1 MRKGM
6 ENYLFPQE
14 FFIDGWLSSSPTF
27 WAVNSIFAFVCGL
40 GLFVFL
46 LSYFHPDPSSPP
58 GKRHRKSR
66 KYQTEPRRR
75 SNRSQK
81 SQTLKVFRDCL
92 QDLEEVQDLF
102 SFLQSHLERLSDQGG
117 FHQSLWQAAPG
128 QVRGGAPDGACQPCR
143 EPVEDAVPA
152 MASSPAH
159 ALLTGPP
166 QPLAST
172 LPVRPQEEQT
182 NLKKILPDT
191 VRKNFLPG
199 NSYWASLIP
208 AISGLGHAS
217 YPILS
222 FSWWWESTKSL
233 FLPGTLQHKCQQEHV
248 SCHPPNASF
257 WGGLTNRQIETHNP
271 SFVNTD
277 VQKLLE
283 LLISKRVELKSWKEK
298 EKVGSVFKQWCS
310 DNHVSFWG
318 TLWKLLGAEQNTTTL
333 PSFWNM
339 KNKAEPLAQPQPF
352 SSSKVSEDHL
362 QWKCSQ
368 LFWGLPSLHSESLVA
383 TALFSTHSSP
393 LQSPSVLFNG
403 TSNCLPVL
411 NQDQISSQFSHA
423 PPLLHRGIQS
433 QPSTLTLPQPQV
445 PLAPSVPIRPP
456 PLPSQRRASG
466 VSCATSQNKTRSFI
480 PTKMQHLEW
489 PLLPKQQGRGKT
501 LPTMEKR
508 SPKFFS
514 QVPPKLLEDHQDS
527 QAHRSGSTFQGDF
540 VIFNIQK
547 PQLQRK
553 LSRNKQQ
560 SNLPHKVQLSLEL
573 RWPQDESPGV
583 SQAQREQGL
592 SRPFVF
598 KGKSSQATW
607 RTRSRYHRKYQARFQ
622 LEKNFSKGLWQCLKR
637 TPVGLSR
644 ISARFPVKVLG
655 TNSEKEFGR
664 PLIGAL
670 EGDPG
675 KYLARG
681 PDKKHL
687 EKTLKVHLHRKLG
700 QISEGLIPVT
710 VGRSWFVSSHA
721 FPKSQPH
728 IAIRNL
734 AILKDRKPCVNTSH
748 ELSFLC
754 PNTQQKLE
762 THIVS
767 FRVRRKWD
775 LPLQTVEPID
785 LKLREAQHVPFPQSP
800 FPCSSTFVPGAPS
813 KAKFY
818 KFLGKP
824 PQPHPGEKGITE
836 KSDPTSGSPL
846 SVSSPICEQIQQ
858 ALGGTSPGDG
868 HQSSE
873 TSLSRQEGRSPSQ
886 ASILSLPNRTLYSK
900 TVMGAK
906 KDNLEPSPSLAMAR
920 NELKERGGQASPD
933 MVATL
938 KMKLRSQTPMS
949 EGATEVMEA
958 KKAPAWKVVLRP
970 SGLANKPAIY
980 VDLRRSGYPGA
991 RKSPSPST
999 VLVIQDPEEV
1009 SLKTKVSKVELQ
1021 EKIESENQPEGH
1033 TTGVL
1038 PQDSPSD
1045 ILLPDFATCVLVED
1059 SGTNVLLPD
1068 SHTNAVLAVDSLTE
1082 SPSCS
1087 QTECASGETPA
1098 SPVSH
1103 NLSSSGSNSEGQQ
1116 EPCGPKVEEPSDSQS
1131 NSEITDEGKDQKRPK
1146 PEENED
1152 RCTEPLEIRVSQ
1164 ASKIGHPPQV
1174 RGSGESLGSKY
1185 LQLMPPEKGHVFPES
1200 HFRQRMKNFLQCLNP
1215 NKKNKGLEGPLQK
1228 GKPASAPAQSWVPVR
1243 SRSVMDNRAAK
1254 TQTIVTAVGQIL
1266 VEKLGLHQ
1274 GIRASEIDQHKEL
1287 QAPVHR
1293 HYCPHRAFAS
1303 TDQKRVMGGIASNQQ
1318 GTPNG
1323 HSCPSKSQ
1331 LTRDRNGEWES
1342 LPRDLGP
1349 PGRPSQHQPMVGGV
1363 SGQVH
1368 HYPTCSLRKYVST
1381 YQAEN
1386 ASHIFR
1392 GQKDFLQEK
1401 IEYMQR
1407 KPIFS
1412 HISTSSVC

>member
-1 MRKGM
+1 MREVM

-14 FFIDGWLSSSPTF
+14 FFINGWLSSSPII
-27 WAVNSIFAFVCGL
+27 WAVNVIFALVCGI
-40 GLFVFL
+40 GLFVYL
-46 LSYFHPDPSSPP
+46 VSYFQPDPSSPP
-58 GKRHRKSR
+58 GKKHRKSR
-66 KYQTEPRRR
+66 KYQAEPRRR
-75 SNRSQK
+75 SNRSQR
-81 SQTLKVFRDCL
+81 SQTLKACRNCL
-92 QDLEEVQDLF
+92 HELEEFHSLVSL
-102 SFLQSHLERLSDQGG
+102 LQSHLTRVSDQGG
-117 FHQSLWQAAPG
+117 FHQSLHQAAPG
-128 QVRGGAPDGACQPCR
+128 QVCQGAPAGAHQPCR
-143 EPVEDAVPA
+143 EPVEVAPPAVAP
-152 MASSPAH
+152 SPAR
-159 ALLTGPP
+159 APLTGPP
-166 QPLAST
+166 RPLAST

-182 NLKKILPDT
+182 NFKKILPDT
-191 VRKNFLPG
+191 VRKNFLP
-199 NSYWASLIP
+199 
-208 AISGLGHAS
+208 
-217 YPILS
+217 
-222 FSWWWESTKSL
+222 
-233 FLPGTLQHKCQQEHV
+233 
-248 SCHPPNASF
+248 
-257 WGGLTNRQIETHNP
+257 
-271 SFVNTD
+271 D

-298 EKVGSVFKQWCS
+298 EKVGSVFKKGCP
-310 DNHVSFWG
+310 DDHVSFWG
-318 TLWKLLGAEQNTTTL
+318 TLWKLLGTEQTTTTP

-352 SSSKVSEDHL
+352 SSPKVLEDHL
-362 QWKCSQ
+362 QWKRSQ
-368 LFWGLPSLHSESLVA
+368 LFWGLPSLHSESLMT

-411 NQDQISSQFSHA
+411 NQDQVSSQFSHA
-423 PPLLHRGIQS
+423 PPLFHRGFQT

-456 PLPSQRRASG
+456 SLSSQRRTSR
-466 VSCATSQNKTRSFI
+466 VSLATSQKKTQSFT

-508 SPKFFS
+508 SPKLFS
-514 QVPPKLLEDHQDS
+514 QVPPKLLEDHQAS
-527 QAHRSGSTFQGDF
+527 RAHRSGSTYQGDF

-553 LSRNKQQ
+553 LSRDKQQ
-560 SNLPHKVQLSLEL
+560 SSLPHKVQLSLEL
-573 RWPQDESPGV
+573 RWPQDESPGM
-583 SQAQREQGL
+583 SQAQGEQGL

-607 RTRSRYHRKYQARFQ
+607 RTRSRYHRKYKARFK
-622 LEKNFSKGLWQCLKR
+622 LEKNFGKGLWQCLKR
-637 TPVGLSR
+637 TPTGLSR

-664 PLIGAL
+664 PLIGAF

-681 PDKKHL
+681 PDKKHI

-700 QISEGLIPVT
+700 QISKGLIPVT
-710 VGRSWFVSSHA
+710 VRRSWFVASHA

-728 IAIRNL
+728 MAIRNL
-734 AILKDRKPCVNTSH
+734 ALLKDQELCVNTSH

-762 THIVS
+762 THIIS

-785 LKLREAQHVPFPQSP
+785 LKLLEAQHLPFPQSP
-800 FPCSSTFVPGAPS
+800 FPCSATFVPGALS

-824 PQPHPGEKGITE
+824 PQPHPEEKGITE

-846 SVSSPICEQIQQ
+846 PVPSPIREQIQQ
-858 ALGGTSPGDG
+858 ALGRTLPGDG
-868 HQSSE
+868 HQSSK
-873 TSLSRQEGRSPSQ
+873 TSLSRQEGSSPSW
-886 ASILSLPNRTLYSK
+886 ASILSLPNRTLHSK
-900 TVMGAK
+900 TGMGAK

-920 NELKERGGQASPD
+920 NELKESGGQASPD

-938 KMKLRSQTPMS
+938 KMKLRSQTPRS
-949 EGATEVMEA
+949 EGATEAMEA

-980 VDLRRSGYPGA
+980 VDLISGYPGA

-999 VLVIQDPEEV
+999 VLVAQDPEEV
-1009 SLKTKVSKVELQ
+1009 SLETKVSKVELQ
-1021 EKIESENQPEGH
+1021 EKIESENQPEGS
-1033 TTGVL
+1033 TTSEL

-1045 ILLPDFATCVLVED
+1045 LLLPDVATCVLVEG
-1059 SGTNVLLPD
+1059 SGTNVLPPD
-1068 SHTNAVLAVDSLTE
+1068 SHTNAVLAADSLTTQE

-1087 QTECASGETPA
+1087 QMERASGETPS

-1103 NLSSSGSNSEGQQ
+1103 NLSSSGSSSEGQQ
-1116 EPCGPKVEEPSDSQS
+1116 EPCGPKIEEPSDSQS
-1131 NSEITDEGKDQKRPK
+1131 NNETTDEGKDQKRPK

-1152 RCTEPLEIRVSQ
+1152 RCAEQLAIRASQ

-1185 LQLMPPEKGHVFPES
+1185 LRLMPPEKGHVFPES

-1215 NKKNKGLEGPLQK
+1215 NKKSKKLEDPLQK
-1228 GKPASAPAQSWVPVR
+1228 GKPASASALSWVPVR
-1243 SRSVMDNRAAK
+1243 SRSVMDNRAAE
-1254 TQTIVTAVGQIL
+1254 TQMVVTAVGQIL
-1266 VEKLGLHQ
+1266 MEKLRLHQ
-1274 GIRASEIDQHKEL
+1274 GIRASEMYQHKEL

-1293 HYCPHRAFAS
+1293 HSCPHRAFAS
-1303 TDQKRVMGGIASNQQ
+1303 TYQKRVMGGIASNQQ
-1318 GTPNG
+1318 GTPKG

-1331 LTRDRNGEWES
+1331 LTRDRNGEWKS
-1342 LPRDLGP
+1342 LPRNLGP
-1349 PGRPSQHQPMVGGV
+1349 PGRPSQHQPMVAGV
-1363 SGQVH
+1363 SGRVH
-1368 HYPTCSLRKYVST
+1368 HYPTCSFRKYAST

-1386 ASHIFR
+1386 ASHIFS
-1392 GQKDFLQEK
+1392 GQKDFPQEK

-1407 KPIFS
+1407 KSIFS

>member
-1 MRKGM
+1 MRKEM

-14 FFIDGWLSSSPTF
+14 FFIDGWLSSSPTI
-27 WAVNSIFAFVCGL
+27 WAVNSILAFVCGL

-46 LSYFHPDPSSPP
+46 LSYFHPDPSSLP
-58 GKRHRKSR
+58 GKKHRKSR
-66 KYQTEPRRR
+66 KYQAEPWRR

-102 SFLQSHLERLSDQGG
+102 SLLQSHLARLSDQGG
-117 FHQSLWQAAPG
+117 FHQSLQQASPG
-128 QVRGGAPDGACQPCR
+128 QMHRGVPAGARQPCR
-143 EPVEDAVPA
+143 EPVEDAAPA

-159 ALLTGPP
+159 APLTGPP
-166 QPLAST
+166 WPLVST
-172 LPVRPQEEQT
+172 LPARPQEEQT

-191 VRKNFLPG
+191 VRKNFLP
-199 NSYWASLIP
+199 
-208 AISGLGHAS
+208 
-217 YPILS
+217 
-222 FSWWWESTKSL
+222 
-233 FLPGTLQHKCQQEHV
+233 
-248 SCHPPNASF
+248 
-257 WGGLTNRQIETHNP
+257 
-271 SFVNTD
+271 D
-277 VQKLLE
+277 VKKLLE
-283 LLISKRVELKSWKEK
+283 LLISKRVEPKSWKEK
-298 EKVGSVFKQWCS
+298 EKVGSVFKQWCP
-310 DNHVSFWG
+310 DDHVSFWG
-318 TLWKLLGAEQNTTTL
+318 TLWKLLGAEQNITTL

-339 KNKAEPLAQPQPF
+339 KNKADPRAQPQPF
-352 SSSKVSEDHL
+352 SSPKVLEDHL
-362 QWKCSQ
+362 QWKRSQ

-383 TALFSTHSSP
+383 TTLFSTHSSP
-393 LQSPSVLFNG
+393 LESPSVLFNG

-423 PPLLHRGIQS
+423 PPLLHRGIQPK
-433 QPSTLTLPQPQV
+433 PSTLTLPQPQV

-456 PLPSQRRASG
+456 SLPSQRKTSG

-489 PLLPKQQGRGKT
+489 PLLPKQQRRGKT

-508 SPKFFS
+508 SPK
-514 QVPPKLLEDHQDS
+514 L
-527 QAHRSGSTFQGDF
+527 
-540 VIFNIQK
+540 
-547 PQLQRK
+547 
-553 LSRNKQQ
+553 
-560 SNLPHKVQLSLEL
+560 
-573 RWPQDESPGV
+573 
-583 SQAQREQGL
+583 
-592 SRPFVF
+592 PFVF

-607 RTRSRYHRKYQARFQ
+607 RTRSRYHRKYQVRFQ
-622 LEKNFSKGLWQCLKR
+622 LEKNFGKGLWQCLKR
-637 TPVGLSR
+637 MPTDLSR
-644 ISARFPVKVLG
+644 ISGRFPVKVLG

-664 PLIGAL
+664 PLKGAL

-681 PDKKHL
+681 PDKKQL
-687 EKTLKVHLHRKLG
+687 EKTLKVHLHKKLG
-700 QISEGLIPVT
+700 QISKGLIPVT
-710 VGRSWFVSSHA
+710 VRRSWFVANHT

-728 IAIRNL
+728 MAIRNL
-734 AILKDRKPCVNTSH
+734 APLKDRKPCINTSH

-767 FRVRRKWD
+767 FRVRHKWD

-785 LKLREAQHVPFPQSP
+785 LKLREAQHLPFPQYS
-800 FPCSSTFVPGAPS
+800 FLCSSTFVPGAPS

-846 SVSSPICEQIQQ
+846 PVSSPICEQIQQ
-858 ALGGTSPGDG
+858 ALGGNSPGDG
-868 HQSSE
+868 HPSSE

-886 ASILSLPNRTLYSK
+886 ASILSLPNRTLQSK

-906 KDNLEPSPSLAMAR
+906 EDNLEPSPSLAMAR
-920 NELKERGGQASPD
+920 NELKEENGGQALPD

-938 KMKLRSQTPMS
+938 KMKLRSQTPRS

-999 VLVIQDPEEV
+999 V
-1009 SLKTKVSKVELQ
+1009 
-1021 EKIESENQPEGH
+1021 
-1033 TTGVL
+1033 
-1038 PQDSPSD
+1038 
-1045 ILLPDFATCVLVED
+1045 
-1059 SGTNVLLPD
+1059 
-1068 SHTNAVLAVDSLTE
+1068 
-1082 SPSCS
+1082 
-1087 QTECASGETPA
+1087 
-1098 SPVSH
+1098 
-1103 NLSSSGSNSEGQQ
+1103 
-1116 EPCGPKVEEPSDSQS
+1116 
-1131 NSEITDEGKDQKRPK
+1131 
-1146 PEENED
+1146 
-1152 RCTEPLEIRVSQ
+1152 
-1164 ASKIGHPPQV
+1164 
-1174 RGSGESLGSKY
+1174 
-1185 LQLMPPEKGHVFPES
+1185 
-1200 HFRQRMKNFLQCLNP
+1200 
-1215 NKKNKGLEGPLQK
+1215 KGLEGPLQK
-1228 GKPASAPAQSWVPVR
+1228 GKPASAPAQSWVPVS
-1243 SRSVMDNRAAK
+1243 SRSVMDNRAAE

-1274 GIRASEIDQHKEL
+1274 GIQASEIYQHKEL

-1293 HYCPHRAFAS
+1293 HSCPHRAFAS

-1318 GTPNG
+1318 GTPKG
-1323 HSCPSKSQ
+1323 LSCPSKSQ
-1331 LTRDRNGEWES
+1331 LTRDRSGEWES
-1342 LPRDLGP
+1342 LHRDLGP
-1349 PGRPSQHQPMVGGV
+1349 PGRPGQHQLMVAGV
-1363 SGQVH
+1363 SGRVH

-1386 ASHIFR
+1386 ASHIFP

>member
-1 MRKGM
+1 MRKEMG
-6 ENYLFPQE
+6 NYLFPQE
-14 FFIDGWLSSSPTF
+14 FFIDGWLSSSPTI
-27 WAVNSIFAFVCGL
+27 WAVNSILAFLCGL
-40 GLFVFL
+40 GLFIFL
-46 LSYFHPDPSSPP
+46 LSYFQPDPSSPP

-66 KYQTEPRRR
+66 KYHGEAEPWRR

-81 SQTLKVFRDCL
+81 SQILKAYRNCL
-92 QDLEEVQDLF
+92 HELEEVHSLV
-102 SFLQSHLERLSDQGG
+102 SLLQSHLERPSDQGG
-117 FHQSLWQAAPG
+117 FHQSLRQAAPG
-128 QVRGGAPDGACQPCR
+128 QMRRGEPAGAHQPCR
-143 EPVEDAVPA
+143 EPVEDAAPA
-152 MASSPAH
+152 VASSPAR
-159 ALLTGPP
+159 APLIGPP
-166 QPLAST
+166 RTLAST

-191 VRKNFLPG
+191 VRKNFLP
-199 NSYWASLIP
+199 
-208 AISGLGHAS
+208 
-217 YPILS
+217 
-222 FSWWWESTKSL
+222 
-233 FLPGTLQHKCQQEHV
+233 
-248 SCHPPNASF
+248 
-257 WGGLTNRQIETHNP
+257 
-271 SFVNTD
+271 D

-298 EKVGSVFKQWCS
+298 EKVESVFKQWCP
-310 DNHVSFWG
+310 DDHVSFWG
-318 TLWKLLGAEQNTTTL
+318 TLWKLLGAEQNTTTS
-333 PSFWNM
+333 PSLWNM
-339 KNKAEPLAQPQPF
+339 KNKAEPLAQHQPF
-352 SSSKVSEDHL
+352 SSPKVLEDHL
-362 QWKCSQ
+362 QWKHNQ

-383 TALFSTHSSP
+383 TALFSTHFSP

-423 PPLLHRGIQS
+423 PPLLYRGIQP
-433 QPSTLTLPQPQV
+433 QPSRLTLPQPQV
-445 PLAPSVPIRPP
+445 PLAPSIPIRPP
-456 PLPSQRRASG
+456 SLPSQRRTSG
-466 VSCATSQNKTRSFI
+466 VSCATSQNKTGSFI
-480 PTKMQHLEW
+480 PIKMQHLKW

-514 QVPPKLLEDHQDS
+514 QVSPKLLEDHQAS
-527 QAHRSGSTFQGDF
+527 QSHRSGSTFQGDF

-547 PQLQRK
+547 PQFQRK
-553 LSRNKQQ
+553 LSRDKQQ
-560 SNLPHKVQLSLEL
+560 SSLPHKVQLSLEL
-573 RWPQDESPGV
+573 RWPQDEPLGV
-583 SQAQREQGL
+583 IQAQREQGL

-598 KGKSSQATW
+598 KGESSKATW

-622 LEKNFSKGLWQCLKR
+622 LEENFCKGLWQCLKR
-637 TPVGLSR
+637 TPTGLSR

-655 TNSEKEFGR
+655 INSEKEFGR

-700 QISEGLIPVT
+700 QISKGLIPVT
-710 VGRSWFVSSHA
+710 VRRSWFVASHA

-728 IAIRNL
+728 MAIRNL
-734 AILKDRKPCVNTSH
+734 APLKDRKPCVNTSH

-767 FRVRRKWD
+767 FRVRHKWD

-785 LKLREAQHVPFPQSP
+785 LQLREAQHLPFPQSP
-800 FPCSSTFVPGAPS
+800 FPCSATFVPGAPS

-818 KFLGKP
+818 KFLGKQ

-846 SVSSPICEQIQQ
+846 PVSSPICEQIQQ

-873 TSLSRQEGRSPSQ
+873 MSLSRQEGRSPSQ
-886 ASILSLPNRTLYSK
+886 ASILSLPNRTLHSK

-906 KDNLEPSPSLAMAR
+906 KDNLEPSPSLAMTS
-920 NELKERGGQASPD
+920 NELKEESGGQASPD

-938 KMKLRSQTPMS
+938 KMKLRSQTPRS

-958 KKAPAWKVVLRP
+958 KKAPAWEVVLSP

-999 VLVIQDPEEV
+999 VLVAQDPEEV

-1068 SHTNAVLAVDSLTE
+1068 SHTNAVLAADSLITQE

-1087 QTECASGETPA
+1087 QMECASGETSA

-1103 NLSSSGSNSEGQQ
+1103 NLSSSGSSSEGQQ
-1116 EPCGPKVEEPSDSQS
+1116 EPCGPKVEERNDSQS
-1131 NSEITDEGKDQKRPK
+1131 NSETTGEGKDQKRPK
-1146 PEENED
+1146 PEDNED
-1152 RCTEPLEIRVSQ
+1152 RCAEPLEIRASQ
-1164 ASKIGHPPQV
+1164 ASEIGHPPQV

-1200 HFRQRMKNFLQCLNP
+1200 HFRQRMKNFLQCLNY
-1215 NKKNKGLEGPLQK
+1215 NKKSKAIKKKEGPLQK
-1228 GKPASAPAQSWVPVR
+1228 GKPASSPAQSWVPVR
-1243 SRSVMDNRAAK
+1243 SRLVMDNRAAK
-1254 TQTIVTAVGQIL
+1254 TQTIMTAVGQIL

-1274 GIRASEIDQHKEL
+1274 GIQASEIHQHKEL
-1287 QAPVHR
+1287 QAPIHR
-1293 HYCPHRAFAS
+1293 HSCPHRAFTS
-1303 TDQKRVMGGIASNQQ
+1303 TDQKRVMGGISSNQQ
-1318 GTPNG
+1318 GTPKG

-1331 LTRDRNGEWES
+1331 LTRDRNGKWES
-1342 LPRDLGP
+1342 LHRDLGP
-1349 PGRPSQHQPMVGGV
+1349 PGRPGQHQPMVAGV
-1363 SGQVH
+1363 SGRVH
-1368 HYPTCSLRKYVST
+1368 RYPTCSLQKYVST
-1381 YQAEN
+1381 HQAEN
-1386 ASHIFR
+1386 ASHIFF

>member
-1 MRKGM
+1 MREEM
-6 ENYLFPQE
+6 ENYLFPQQ
-14 FFIDGWLSSSPTF
+14 FFFNGWLSSSPII
-27 WAVNSIFAFVCGL
+27 WAVNVIFALVCGI
-40 GLFVFL
+40 GLFVYL
-46 LSYFHPDPSSPP
+46 VSYFQPDPSSPP
-58 GKRHRKSR
+58 GKKRRKSG
-66 KYQTEPRRR
+66 KYQAEPRRR
-75 SNRSQK
+75 SNRSQR
-81 SQTLKVFRDCL
+81 SQTLKACRNCL
-92 QDLEEVQDLF
+92 HELEEFRSLL
-102 SFLQSHLERLSDQGG
+102 SLLQSHLTRVSDQGG
-117 FHQSLWQAAPG
+117 FHQSLHQAAPG
-128 QVRGGAPDGACQPCR
+128 QVCQGAPAGAHQPCR
-143 EPVEDAVPA
+143 EPVEGAPPAV
-152 MASSPAH
+152 ASSPAH
-159 ALLTGPP
+159 APLTRPP
-166 QPLAST
+166 RPLAST

-182 NLKKILPDT
+182 NFKKILPDT
-191 VRKNFLPG
+191 VRKNFLP
-199 NSYWASLIP
+199 SHSSWASLIP

-217 YPILS
+217 YPIFS

-248 SCHPPNASF
+248 SCHPPDASF
-257 WGGLTNRQIETHNP
+257 WRGLTNRQIETHNP
-271 SFVNTD
+271 PFVNPD

-283 LLISKRVELKSWKEK
+283 LVISKRVELKSWKEK
-298 EKVGSVFKQWCS
+298 EKVGSVFKQRCP
-310 DNHVSFWG
+310 DDHVSFCG
-318 TLWKLLGAEQNTTTL
+318 TLWKLLGTEQTTTTQ

-339 KNKAEPLAQPQPF
+339 KNKAQPLAQPQPF
-352 SSSKVSEDHL
+352 SSPKVLEDHL
-362 QWKCSQ
+362 QWKRSQ
-368 LFWGLPSLHSESLVA
+368 LFWGLPSLHSESLVT

-411 NQDQISSQFSHA
+411 NQDQVSSQFSHA
-423 PPLLHRGIQS
+423 PPLFHRGIQT
-433 QPSTLTLPQPQV
+433 QPSTLTLPQPKV

-456 PLPSQRRASG
+456 SLPSQRRTSR
-466 VSCATSQNKTRSFI
+466 VSFATPQEKTQSFT

-489 PLLPKQQGRGKT
+489 PSLPKQQGRGKT

-514 QVPPKLLEDHQDS
+514 QVPPKLLEDHQAS
-527 QAHRSGSTFQGDF
+527 RAHRSGSTYQGDF

-553 LSRNKQQ
+553 LSRDKQQ
-560 SNLPHKVQLSLEL
+560 SSLPHKVQLSLEL
-573 RWPQDESPGV
+573 SWPQDESPGM

-607 RTRSRYHRKYQARFQ
+607 RTRSRYHRKYKARFK
-622 LEKNFSKGLWQCLKR
+622 LEKNFGKGLWQCLKR
-637 TPVGLSR
+637 TPTGLSR
-644 ISARFPVKVLG
+644 ISARFPAKVLG

-700 QISEGLIPVT
+700 QISIGLIPVT
-710 VGRSWFVSSHA
+710 VRRSWFVASHA

-728 IAIRNL
+728 MAIRNL
-734 AILKDRKPCVNTSH
+734 APLKDQELCVNTSH
-748 ELSFLC
+748 ELPFLC

-762 THIVS
+762 THIIS
-767 FRVRRKWD
+767 FRVRHKWD

-785 LKLREAQHVPFPQSP
+785 LKLLEAQHLPFPQSP
-800 FPCSSTFVPGAPS
+800 FPCSATFVPGAPS

-824 PQPHPGEKGITE
+824 PQPHPEEKGITE

-846 SVSSPICEQIQQ
+846 PVPSPIREQIQQ
-858 ALGGTSPGDG
+858 ALGRTLPGDG
-868 HQSSE
+868 HQSSK
-873 TSLSRQEGRSPSQ
+873 TSLSRQEGSSPSW
-886 ASILSLPNRTLYSK
+886 ASILSLPNRTLHSK
-900 TVMGAK
+900 TGMGAK

-920 NELKERGGQASPD
+920 NELKESGGQASPD

-938 KMKLRSQTPMS
+938 KMKLRSQSPRS
-949 EGATEVMEA
+949 EGATEAMEA

-980 VDLRRSGYPGA
+980 VDLISGYPGA

-999 VLVIQDPEEV
+999 VLVAEDPEEV
-1009 SLKTKVSKVELQ
+1009 SLETKVSMVELQ
-1021 EKIESENQPEGH
+1021 EPEGS
-1033 TTGVL
+1033 TTSEL

-1045 ILLPDFATCVLVED
+1045 LLLPDFATCVLVED
-1059 SGTNVLLPD
+1059 RGTNVLPPD
-1068 SHTNAVLAVDSLTE
+1068 SHTNAVLAADSLTTQE

-1087 QTECASGETPA
+1087 QMERASGETPS

-1103 NLSSSGSNSEGQQ
+1103 NLSSSGSSSEGQQ

-1131 NSEITDEGKDQKRPK
+1131 NNETTDEGKDEKRPK

-1152 RCTEPLEIRVSQ
+1152 RCAEPLAIRASQ

-1185 LQLMPPEKGHVFPES
+1185 LRLMPQEKGHVFPES

-1215 NKKNKGLEGPLQK
+1215 NKKSKGLEGPLQE
-1228 GKPASAPAQSWVPVR
+1228 GKPASASAPSWVPVR
-1243 SRSVMDNRAAK
+1243 SRSVMDNRAAE
-1254 TQTIVTAVGQIL
+1254 TQTVVTAVRQIL
-1266 VEKLGLHQ
+1266 VEKLRLHQ
-1274 GIRASEIDQHKEL
+1274 GIRASEMYQHKEL

-1293 HYCPHRAFAS
+1293 HSCPHRAFAS
-1303 TDQKRVMGGIASNQQ
+1303 TDLKRMMGGIASNQQ
-1318 GTPNG
+1318 GTSKG

-1331 LTRDRNGEWES
+1331 LTRDRNGEWKS
-1342 LPRDLGP
+1342 LPRNLGP
-1349 PGRPSQHQPMVGGV
+1349 PGRPSQHQPMVASV
-1363 SGQVH
+1363 SGRVH
-1368 HYPTCSLRKYVST
+1368 HYPTCSFRKYASI

-1386 ASHIFR
+1386 ASHIFS
-1392 GQKDFLQEK
+1392 GQKDFPQEK

-1407 KPIFS
+1407 KSIFS

>member
-1 MRKGM
+1 MRKEM

-14 FFIDGWLSSSPTF
+14 FFPDGWLSSSPTI
-27 WAVNSIFAFVCGL
+27 WAVNAILAFVCGV

-46 LSYFHPDPSSPP
+46 LSYFQPDPSSPR
-58 GKRHRKSR
+58 GKKHRKSR
-66 KYQTEPRRR
+66 KYQVESRRR

-81 SQTLKVFRDCL
+81 SQILKACRNCL
-92 QDLEEVQDLF
+92 HDLEEVHSLVY
-102 SFLQSHLERLSDQGG
+102 LMQSHLERLSDQGG
-117 FHQSLWQAAPG
+117 FHQSLRQAAPG
-128 QVRGGAPDGACQPCR
+128 QVHQWAPAGAHQPCR
-143 EPVEDAVPA
+143 EPVEDAAPTV
-152 MASSPAH
+152 ASSPAR
-159 ALLTGPP
+159 APLTGPTR
-166 QPLAST
+166 PLAST
-172 LPVRPQEEQT
+172 PPARPQEEQT

-191 VRKNFLPG
+191 VRKNFVPG

-208 AISGLGHAS
+208 AISGPGHAS

-222 FSWWWESTKSL
+222 FAWWWESTKSL

-248 SCHPPNASF
+248 SCHPPDASF

-271 SFVNTD
+271 SFVNPD

-283 LLISKRVELKSWKEK
+283 LLISKSVELKSWKEK
-298 EKVGSVFKQWCS
+298 EKVGSVFKQLCP
-310 DNHVSFWG
+310 DDHVNFWG

-333 PSFWNM
+333 PSFCNV
-339 KNKAEPLAQPQPF
+339 KNKAGPLAQPQPF
-352 SSSKVSEDHL
+352 SSPEVLEDHL

-393 LQSPSVLFNG
+393 LQAPSVSFNG

-423 PPLLHRGIQS
+423 PPLLHRGIQP
-433 QPSTLTLPQPQV
+433 QPSTLTLSQPQV
-445 PLAPSVPIRPP
+445 PLVPSVPIRPP
-456 PLPSQRRASG
+456 SLPSQRRTSG

-489 PLLPKQQGRGKT
+489 PLLPKQQGSGKT

-514 QVPPKLLEDHQDS
+514 QVPPKLLEDHQAS
-527 QAHRSGSTFQGDF
+527 RGHRSGPTFQGDF

-553 LSRNKQQ
+553 LIRDKQQ
-560 SNLPHKVQLSLEL
+560 SSFPHKVQLSLEL
-573 RWPQDESPGV
+573 SWPQDACPGV

-592 SRPFVF
+592 SRIFVF

-607 RTRSRYHRKYQARFQ
+607 RTRYRCHRKYQSRFQ
-622 LEKNFSKGLWQCLKR
+622 LEKNFGKGLQQCLKR
-637 TPVGLSR
+637 MPTGLSR

-664 PLIGAL
+664 PLIRAL
-670 EGDPG
+670 DGDPG

-700 QISEGLIPVT
+700 QISKGLIPVI
-710 VGRSWFVSSHA
+710 VRQSWFVASHA

-728 IAIRNL
+728 MVIRNL
-734 AILKDRKPCVNTSH
+734 LPLKDWMPCVNTSH

-762 THIVS
+762 THIIS
-767 FRVRRKWD
+767 FRVRCKWD

-785 LKLREAQHVPFPQSP
+785 LKLHEAQHLPFPQSP
-800 FPCSSTFVPGAPS
+800 FPCSAPFVPGAPS

-836 KSDPTSGSPL
+836 KIDSTSGSPL
-846 SVSSPICEQIQQ
+846 PIPSPICEQIQE
-858 ALGGTSPGDG
+858 ALGGTSPGEG

-873 TSLSRQEGRSPSQ
+873 MSLSRQEGRSPSQ
-886 ASILSLPNRTLYSK
+886 ASILSLPKRTLHSK

-906 KDNLEPSPSLAMAR
+906 KDNLEPSPSLIMAR
-920 NELKERGGQASPD
+920 NDLKEESGGQASPD

-938 KMKLRSQTPMS
+938 KMKLRSQTPRS
-949 EGATEVMEA
+949 EGATEAMEA

-970 SGLANKPAIY
+970 NGLANKPAIY
-980 VDLRRSGYPGA
+980 VDLRRSEYPGA

-999 VLVIQDPEEV
+999 VLVAQDPEEV

-1059 SGTNVLLPD
+1059 SGTSVLLPD
-1068 SHTNAVLAVDSLTE
+1068 SHTNAVLAAHSLTTQE

-1087 QTECASGETPA
+1087 QTECASGAIPA

-1103 NLSSSGSNSEGQQ
+1103 NLSSSGSSSEGQQ
-1116 EPCGPKVEEPSDSQS
+1116 EPCGPKIEEPSDSQS
-1131 NSEITDEGKDQKRPK
+1131 NSETTEEGKDQKRPK
-1146 PEENED
+1146 PEENEH
-1152 RCTEPLEIRVSQ
+1152 RCAEPLGIR
-1164 ASKIGHPPQV
+1164 ASLASDIGHPSQV

-1185 LQLMPPEKGHVFPES
+1185 LWLMPPGKGHVFPES

-1215 NKKNKGLEGPLQK
+1215 NKKSKGLEGPLQK
-1228 GKPASAPAQSWVPVR
+1228 GKPASSPAQNWVPVR
-1243 SRSVMDNRAAK
+1243 SRSVMDNRAAE
-1254 TQTIVTAVGQIL
+1254 TQTIMKTVGQIL
-1266 VEKLGLHQ
+1266 VKKLGLQ
-1274 GIRASEIDQHKEL
+1274 EGIRASEIYQHKEL
-1287 QAPVHR
+1287 QVPVHR
-1293 HYCPHRAFAS
+1293 HSCPHRAFAS
-1303 TDQKRVMGGIASNQQ
+1303 IDQKRVMGGIASNQQ
-1318 GTPNG
+1318 GTPKC

-1331 LTRDRNGEWES
+1331 LTRDRNGEWKS

-1349 PGRPSQHQPMVGGV
+1349 PGRPGQHQPMVAGV
-1363 SGQVH
+1363 SGRVH
-1368 HYPTCSLRKYVST
+1368 HYPTCSLQKYVST

-1386 ASHIFR
+1386 ASHIFP

-1407 KPIFS
+1407 KPIFFS
-1412 HISTSSVC
+1412 H

>member
-1 MRKGM
+1 MRKEM

-14 FFIDGWLSSSPTF
+14 FFIDGWLSSSPTI
-27 WAVNSIFAFVCGL
+27 WAVNSILALVCGM
-40 GLFVFL
+40 GLFIFL

-58 GKRHRKSR
+58 GKKHRKSR
-66 KYQTEPRRR
+66 KYQAGTRRR

-81 SQTLKVFRDCL
+81 SQTLKVFRNFL

-102 SFLQSHLERLSDQGG
+102 SLLQRHLARLSDQGG
-117 FHQSLWQAAPG
+117 FHQSLRQEVPG
-128 QVRGGAPDGACQPCR
+128 QVRRGAPTGARQPCM
-143 EPVEDAVPA
+143 ESVEDAAPA

-159 ALLTGPP
+159 VLLTGPP

-172 LPVRPQEEQT
+172 LPARPQEEQT
-182 NLKKILPDT
+182 NLKKILSDI
-191 VRKNFLPG
+191 VRKNFLP
-199 NSYWASLIP
+199 
-208 AISGLGHAS
+208 
-217 YPILS
+217 
-222 FSWWWESTKSL
+222 
-233 FLPGTLQHKCQQEHV
+233 
-248 SCHPPNASF
+248 
-257 WGGLTNRQIETHNP
+257 
-271 SFVNTD
+271 D

-298 EKVGSVFKQWCS
+298 EKVGSVFKQWCP
-310 DNHVSFWG
+310 DNHISFWG
-318 TLWKLLGAEQNTTTL
+318 TLWKLLGVEQKTTTP
-333 PSFWNM
+333 PSFWNV

-352 SSSKVSEDHL
+352 SSPKVLEDHL

-383 TALFSTHSSP
+383 TALFSTHSPP

-403 TSNCLPVL
+403 TSNCLSVL

-423 PPLLHRGIQS
+423 PPLLHHRIQP
-433 QPSTLTLPQPQV
+433 QHSTLTLPQPQV

-456 PLPSQRRASG
+456 SLPSQGRTSG

-489 PLLPKQQGRGKT
+489 QQRTRKGEVPKQQGRGKT
-501 LPTMEKR
+501 LPTMDKI

-514 QVPPKLLEDHQDS
+514 QVPPKLLEDHQAS
-527 QAHRSGSTFQGDF
+527 CAHRSGSTIQGDF

-547 PQLQRK
+547 PELQRK
-553 LSRNKQQ
+553 LSRDKQQ
-560 SNLPHKVQLSLEL
+560 RSLPHKVQLSLDL
-573 RWPQDESPGV
+573 RWPQDESPGM

-622 LEKNFSKGLWQCLKR
+622 LENNFGKGQWQCLKR
-637 TPVGLSR
+637 TPTGLSR

-681 PDKKHL
+681 PGKKHL
-687 EKTLKVHLHRKLG
+687 EKSLNVHLHRKLG

-710 VGRSWFVSSHA
+710 VRRSWFVASHA
-721 FPKSQPH
+721 FPKSQLH
-728 IAIRNL
+728 MAIRNL
-734 AILKDRKPCVNTSH
+734 APLKDRKPCINTSH

-767 FRVRRKWD
+767 FRVRCKWD
-775 LPLQTVEPID
+775 LALQTVEPID
-785 LKLREAQHVPFPQSP
+785 LKLREAQHLPFPQSP

-836 KSDPTSGSPL
+836 KSDPTSRSPL
-846 SVSSPICEQIQQ
+846 PVPSLICEEIQQ

-886 ASILSLPNRTLYSK
+886 ASILSLPNRALHSK

-906 KDNLEPSPSLAMAR
+906 KHNLEPSPSLAMAR
-920 NELKERGGQASPD
+920 NELKEESGGQASPD

-938 KMKLRSQTPMS
+938 KIKLRSQTPRS
-949 EGATEVMEA
+949 ERATEVMEA
-958 KKAPAWKVVLRP
+958 KKAPSWKVVLRP
-970 SGLANKPAIY
+970 SGLANKAAIY
-980 VDLRRSGYPGA
+980 VDLRRSGYPDA

-999 VLVIQDPEEV
+999 VLVAQDPEEV

-1021 EKIESENQPEGH
+1021 EKIESENQPEDP
-1033 TTGVL
+1033 TTGML
-1038 PQDSPSD
+1038 PQDSPND

-1068 SHTNAVLAVDSLTE
+1068 SYMNAVLAADSLTTQE
-1082 SPSCS
+1082 SSSCS
-1087 QTECASGETPA
+1087 QTERASGETPA
-1098 SPVSH
+1098 SLVSH
-1103 NLSSSGSNSEGQQ
+1103 NLSSSGSSSEGQQ
-1116 EPCGPKVEEPSDSQS
+1116 EPRGPKVEEPSDSQS
-1131 NSEITDEGKDQKRPK
+1131 NSETTDEGKDQKRPK

-1152 RCTEPLEIRVSQ
+1152 RCVEPLAIRASQ
-1164 ASKIGHPPQV
+1164 ASEIGHPPQV
-1174 RGSGESLGSKY
+1174 GGSGESLGSKY
-1185 LQLMPPEKGHVFPES
+1185 LWLMPPEKGHVFPES
-1200 HFRQRMKNFLQCLNP
+1200 HFRQKMNNFLQCLNP
-1215 NKKNKGLEGPLQK
+1215 SKKSKGLENPLQK
-1228 GKPASAPAQSWVPVR
+1228 GTPASSPAQSWVPVR
-1243 SRSVMDNRAAK
+1243 SRSVMDNRAAE
-1254 TQTIVTAVGQIL
+1254 TQTIVTSVGQVL

-1274 GIRASEIDQHKEL
+1274 GVRASEIYQHKEL

-1293 HYCPHRAFAS
+1293 HSCPHRAFAS
-1303 TDQKRVMGGIASNQQ
+1303 TDQKRMMGGIASNQQ
-1318 GTPNG
+1318 GTPKG
-1323 HSCPSKSQ
+1323 HSCPNKSQ

-1342 LPRDLGP
+1342 LPRDLGL
-1349 PGRPSQHQPMVGGV
+1349 PGRPSQHQLMVAGV
-1363 SGQVH
+1363 SGRVH
-1368 HYPTCSLRKYVST
+1368 HYPTCSLQKYVST
-1381 YQAEN
+1381 YQAQN
-1386 ASHIFR
+1386 TSHIFP